1 MRRPLPLFF
10 SFALGL
16 IGMIAALPIRLN
28 AEPLSKTT
36 DIDFYRDTPSRS
48 MKGLATRSDGRVVVG
63 PAVTDIAGEPIK
75 EILWSL
81 APSGADRWL
90 VGTGPEGKIQTLAV
104 DIAARRFTLNPQADL
119 EDSHVFALLSLP
131 GDRLLAGTGA
141 QGGITL
147 LEGETVVARVLLP
160 VDSVLDLLAID
171 ESTVLAATGNPGRI
185 YRIDLATLAKAGI
198 SAEKVSESTA
208 LAAKGVTS
216 WAEVRD
222 RNLRRLARRA
232 DGKILAGSAPKG
244 NLYIFDSEGG
254 SATVLVENRDAEVT
268 DILTLPSGDA
278 YATVVFSP
286 GNASSRIGRPSPV
299 AVPDKD
305 VTAASAPTDAPAAER
320 FAGRSSLIWLPA
332 GGGFAETLTSRTGV
346 AFYQLQKRGTTLVIA
361 AGEQGELVGYDLAER
376 RSLTFAGSSSAQLN
390 RLLSL
395 GADRFLALRNNAP
408 GFVLIDFASTGPR
421 ELETR
426 RIDLGSPTT
435 LGALRFDRLREVGSD
450 ALRVALRTSF
460 GSDEVDGW
468 SPWQAATERDGAWR
482 TAGTLRGRYV
492 RVRLTIPAPIAADFS
507 IDRAAIHHLPQN
519 RRPVLTDFRFFA
531 PNLALIPGAQQPPQ
545 VSTTLGQMLAQPKD
559 NAEDKRR
566 APLLNSPVVPAPGT
580 QLVYW
585 AITDSD
591 ADAFVA
597 TFSLRREGDE
607 AWTAVAVDSA
617 LPYAQFDTSA
627 LPDGIYFTRLA
638 VSETA
643 PRPAPER
650 LSVTFETDD
659 LRIDR
664 TPPVIVSASATTTGD
679 TLTVTIQG
687 KDALSLL
694 EGAEFRFNHGLERSV
709 EQPADGIRDD
719 REERFVLE
727 IPKSEIAGATSVEV
741 SLYDAALNRAAIRL
755 SW

>member
-1 MRRPLPLFF
+1 
-10 SFALGL
+10 
-16 IGMIAALPIRLN
+16 MIATLPIRLD

-36 DIDFYRDTPSRS
+36 DVDFYRDTPSRS
-48 MKGLATRSDGRVVVG
+48 LKGLATRSDGRIVIG
-63 PAVTDIAGEPIK
+63 PAVADLTGAPIK

-81 APSGADRWL
+81 APSHEDRWL

-104 DIAARRFTLNPQADL
+104 DVAAGRYTLLPWADL
-119 EDSHVFALLSLP
+119 DDSHVFTLLALP
-131 GDRLLAGTGA
+131 GNRVLAGTGA

-147 LEGETVVARVLLP
+147 LEGETVVARVPLP
-160 VDSVLDLLAID
+160 VDSVLDLLSID
-171 ESTVLAATGNPGRI
+171 DSTVLAATGNPARI
-185 YRIDLATLAKAGI
+185 YRVDLATLAKAGI
-198 SAEKVSESTA
+198 STEKLSEPAA
-208 LAAKGVTS
+208 LAAKGVTP

-244 NLYIFDSEGG
+244 NLYVFDSEGG
-254 SATVLVENRDAEVT
+254 SPTVLVENRDAEVT

-286 GNASSRIGRPSPV
+286 STASSRMSRPSPT
-299 AVPDKD
+299 AGPEKD
-305 VTAASAPTDAPAAER
+305 VTVAAVPPDAPATER
-320 FAGRSSLIWLPA
+320 FAGRSSLIWLPT
-332 GGGFAETLTSRTGV
+332 GGGFPETLTSRTGV
-346 AFYQLQKRGTTLVIA
+346 AFYQLQKRGATLVIA

-376 RSLTFAGSSSAQLN
+376 RSLTFAGSASAQIN
-390 RLLSL
+390 KLLPS

-426 RIDLGSPTT
+426 RIDLGSAAT
-435 LGALRFDRLREVGSD
+435 LGALRFDRLRGAGTD
-450 ALRVALRTSF
+450 ALSVALRSSF
-460 GSDEVDGW
+460 GSDEIDGW
-468 SPWQAATERDGAWR
+468 SPWQPAAERDGAWR
-482 TAGTLRGRYV
+482 AATPLRGRYV
-492 RVRLTIPAPIAADFS
+492 RVRLTLPASLAADFS
-507 IDRAAIHHLPQN
+507 IDRAALHHLPQN

-531 PNLALIPGAQQPPQ
+531 PNLALIPGAQPPPQ

-559 NAEDKRR
+559 NPEDKRR
-566 APLLNSPVVPAPGT
+566 APILNSPVVPAPGM

-585 AITDSD
+585 AISDSD

-597 TFSLRREGDE
+597 TFSLRREGEE
-607 AWTAVAVDSA
+607 AWTAVSVDSA

-627 LPDGIYFTRLA
+627 LPDGLYFTRLA
-638 VSETA
+638 VRETA

-650 LSVTFETDD
+650 LTVTFETDD

-664 TPPVIVSASATTTGD
+664 TPPVIVSASAALTGD

-687 KDALSLL
+687 KDTLSLL
-694 EGAEFRFNHGLERSV
+694 EGAEFRFNHGLERSI

-727 IPKSEIAGATSVEV
+727 IPKSDIAGATSVEV
-741 SLYDAALNRAAIRL
+741 SLYDAAYNRASVRL